1 MKIYT
6 YNGRNNLCGQRVRT
20 ARLAKSLTQ
29 QDLAAKLQ
37 TEGIVIE
44 RDSVSLIWGWGKVN
58 ALAAVNEA
66 LAHVDIQQADEK
78 WFSKSLQLYPNP
90 ATSQVTV
97 LTGRHTPETVSIYS
111 VEGRLMMSQEVVME
125 SSIDISRLPHGVYI
139 VKCGARNA
147 RLVH

>member
-1 MKIYT
+1 MLEANPDLT
-6 YNGRNNLCGQRVRT
+6 SRQVREILTST
-20 ARLAKSLTQ
+20 ARNDEVTGPLH
-29 QDLAAKLQ
+29 
-37 TEGIVIE
+37 E
-44 RDSVSLIWGWGKVN
+44 RDSISLIWGWGKAN

-78 WFSKSLQLYPNP
+78 WFAKSLQVYPNP

-111 VEGRLMMSQEVVME
+111 IEGRLMMSQEVVME
-125 SSIDISRLPHGVYI
+125 SAIDISRLPHGVYI
-139 VKCGARNA
+139 VKCGARTA